1 MNPLSILKLGAATLL
16 VVGAYFFG
24 LSQGHDSEQ
33 LKLAQSQVSQLT
45 DTIKRYETKQK
56 EQTIA
61 LAELRVSESAA
72 RADSDR
78 MRDIT
83 DTIKRYETKQKEQT
97 IALAELRVSE
107 SAARA
112 DSDRMRD
119 RIASLEK
126 RTKTAQASLE
136 KRTKTAQARDT
147 VRCLELGAECREL
160 LQQARGALNYC
171 RKALQ

>member
-1 MNPLSILKLGAATLL
+1 MNIFSLLKLGAATLL
-16 VVGAYFFG
+16 VIGAYFFG

-33 LKLAQSQVSQLT
+33 LKNAQAQVRELT
-45 DTIKRYETKQK
+45 ETIQRYETKQK
-56 EQTIA
+56 EQ
-61 LAELRVSESAA
+61 S
-72 RADSDR
+72 
-78 MRDIT
+78 
-83 DTIKRYETKQKEQT
+83 

-126 RTKTAQASLE
+126 RAKTGAARYTVQCLRLE
-136 KRTKTAQARDT
+136 SEARQLL
-147 VRCLELGAECREL
+147 LE
-160 LQQARGALNYC
+160 ARSAIEYC

>member
-1 MNPLSILKLGAATLL
+1 MNPFSILKLGAGVL
-16 VVGAYFFG
+16 VVIGAYFFG

-33 LKLAQSQVSQLT
+33 LKNAQAQVRELT
-45 DTIKRYETKQK
+45 ETIQRYETKQK
-56 EQTIA
+56 EQS
-61 LAELRVSESAA
+61 L
-72 RADSDR
+72 
-78 MRDIT
+78 
-83 DTIKRYETKQKEQT
+83 
-97 IALAELRVSE
+97 ALAELRVSE

-119 RIASLEK
+119 RIAN
-126 RTKTAQASLE
+126 LE

-147 VRCLELGAECREL
+147 VRCLQLGAECREL

>member
-56 EQTIA
+56 EQVIA
-61 LAELRVSESAA
+61 MAELRVSESNA
-72 RADSDR
+72 RTESDR
-78 MRDIT
+78 MRERIAR
-83 DTIKRYETKQKEQT
+83 IEKRAK
-97 IALAELRVSE
+97 SD
-107 SAARA
+107 AAR
-112 DSDRMRD
+112 
-119 RIASLEK
+119 IAVRHLKLE
-126 RTKTAQASLE
+126 
-136 KRTKTAQARDT
+136 ARGT
-147 VRCLELGAECREL
+147 EL
-160 LQQARGALNYC
+160 LQRAEGIIEYC

>member
-1 MNPLSILKLGAATLL
+1 MNIFSLLKLGAATLL

-78 MRDIT
+78 MRD
-83 DTIKRYETKQKEQT
+83 
-97 IALAELRVSE
+97 
-107 SAARA
+107 
-112 DSDRMRD
+112 
-119 RIASLEK
+119 RIHD
-126 RTKTAQASLE
+126 LE